1 MKANKEIKYQ
11 QVISRYQMNPLLFH
25 KSLLFLSDDRIQ
37 NLVFLISAISH
48 SSILHNVESSV

>member
-25 KSLLFLSDDRIQ
+25 KSLLFLSDRIQ